1 MDHETYLSPFTWR
14 YGSSQMRYIW
24 SEVNKR
30 RLWRRLWVTLAEA
43 QVEFGMVQEEQLED
57 LRAHMEEIDV
67 PRALEIEAEIHH
79 DLMAEIKVFAEQAPA
94 AGGIL
99 HLGAT
104 SADIKD
110 NTDVLQLRQ
119 SLDLLLAE
127 LRSVLLTF
135 SDLIDRWAD
144 TAVIGFTHLQPA
156 EPSTLGYR
164 FAQYAQDLLEDW
176 HTLTRQREAL
186 RGKGFKGAVGTMAS
200 YADLIGAQ
208 NLARFENRLSELLAL
223 EFYPI
228 TTQVYP
234 RKQDY
239 QVISALAGL
248 GGSLYRFSFDLR
260 LLQSPP
266 LGELGEPMGTKQV
279 SSSAMPF
286 KQNPVYAE
294 KISSLGRALAQMP
307 GLAWENAAHSLLDR
321 TLDDSANRR
330 TMLPEACLIANELLR
345 TTGHILSGLRVN
357 QDALAQNLTKYA
369 PFAAVERVL
378 MSLGKSGA
386 DRQAMHERLR
396 QHAMI
401 AWSEVQKGQANPLP
415 ERIAND
421 PVLLEYVSKTSLQAG
436 MDVHGYVGDAPR
448 RAHTFAAQ
456 IRDILSRAGERNE

>member
-1 MDHETYLSPFTWR
+1 MDHDTYLSPFTWR
-14 YGSSQMRYIW
+14 YGSSQMCYIW

-30 RLWRRLWVTLAEA
+30 RLWRRLWVALAEA
-43 QVEFGMVQEEQLED
+43 QIEFGLVQKEQVGD
-57 LRAHMEEIDV
+57 LRAHMNDIDV

-79 DLMAEIKVFAEQAPA
+79 DLMAEIKVFAAQAPL

-119 SLDLLLAE
+119 SLDLHLAQLRDVLLA
-127 LRSVLLTF
+127 L

-144 TAVIGFTHLQPA
+144 TPIIGFTHLQPA
-156 EPSTLGYR
+156 EPTTLGYR

-176 HTLTRQREAL
+176 HAISRQRAAL

-200 YADLIGAQ
+200 YAELIGVQ
-208 NLARFENRLSELLAL
+208 NLARFERRLSELLDL
-223 EFYPI
+223 EFYPV

-266 LGELGEPMGTKQV
+266 VGELGEPMGAKQV

-286 KQNPVYAE
+286 KQNPVHAE

-330 TMLPEACLIANELLR
+330 TMLPEACLLADELLR
-345 TTGHILSGLRVN
+345 ATDYILSGLRVN
-357 QDALAQNLTKYA
+357 HDALAQNLTRYA

-378 MSLGKSGA
+378 MSLGKGGA
-386 DRQAMHERLR
+386 DRQVMHDHLR
-396 QHAMI
+396 QHAMV
-401 AWSEVQKGQANPLP
+401 AWNEVQMGRPNPLP
-415 ERIAND
+415 ARIVQD
-421 PVLLEYVSKTSLQAG
+421 PVLLEYLSEASLKALMDIQA
-436 MDVHGYVGDAPR
+436 YVGDAPQ
-448 RAHTFAAQ
+448 RARAFSAQ
-456 IRDILSRAGERNE
+456 IRELLSTDSKTG